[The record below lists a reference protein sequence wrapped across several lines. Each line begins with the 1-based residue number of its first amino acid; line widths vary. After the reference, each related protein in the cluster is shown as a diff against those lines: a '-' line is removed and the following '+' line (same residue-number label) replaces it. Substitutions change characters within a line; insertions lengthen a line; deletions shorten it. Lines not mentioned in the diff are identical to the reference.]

1 MSKIRAVA
9 APGKKEI
16 ERVSS
21 EALKALE
28 IREYIILGL
37 ALLSA
42 CEYGEYGKKRANE
55 LVDLYMKNTKIHED
69 YEDNVYSFR
78 IIKEKLAEHGIDAE
92 TLFQLSKDFKS
103 SVQEVRKQKKDTQLK
118 GTEYLKVRKQME
130 EIRLAHKTYREGLKD
145 DVSRGFSQRSGE

>member
-42 CEYGEYGKKRANE
+42 CEYGEYGKKTCKRTCRS
-55 LVDLYMKNTKIHED
+55 LHEK
-69 YEDNVYSFR
+69 YEDS
-78 IIKEKLAEHGIDAE
+78 
-92 TLFQLSKDFKS
+92 
-103 SVQEVRKQKKDTQLK
+103 
-118 GTEYLKVRKQME
+118 
-130 EIRLAHKTYREGLKD
+130 
-145 DVSRGFSQRSGE
+145 